1 MKEKSEKS
9 NVIKKI
15 FAVNEVAILIALIVI
30 IAITTIG
37 NSNFMTSAN
46 ITSLLRAVS
55 ITFVGSI
62 GMMFVISTG
71 VFDLSV
77 GSTYGFAGIL
87 TGLMI
92 VNGTPWPIAIII
104 GVVVGGVIGL
114 VNGLIITKLEIPP
127 LITTLGTQYIVKGM
141 TNVITQGKPVTGFPE
156 SFNFIGGGSVAGIP
170 VPVFF
175 AAILFVLAFIIY
187 KYTTFGRK
195 LLAVGG
201 NKETAR
207 LCGINSTRIQIIAFI
222 IAVCRR

>member
-1 MKEKSEKS
+1 MKEKSAKP

-71 VFDLSV
+71 VFDLSG

-127 LITTLGTQYIVKGM
+127 LITTLGT
-141 TNVITQGKPVTGFPE
+141 
-156 SFNFIGGGSVAGIP
+156 
-170 VPVFF
+170 
-175 AAILFVLAFIIY
+175 
-187 KYTTFGRK
+187 
-195 LLAVGG
+195 
-201 NKETAR
+201 
-207 LCGINSTRIQIIAFI
+207 
-222 IAVCRR
+222 

>member
-1 MKEKSEKS
+1 MKEKSAKP

-77 GSTYGFAGIL
+77 GSTY
-87 TGLMI
+87 
-92 VNGTPWPIAIII
+92 
-104 GVVVGGVIGL
+104 
-114 VNGLIITKLEIPP
+114 
-127 LITTLGTQYIVKGM
+127 
-141 TNVITQGKPVTGFPE
+141 
-156 SFNFIGGGSVAGIP
+156 
-170 VPVFF
+170 
-175 AAILFVLAFIIY
+175 
-187 KYTTFGRK
+187 
-195 LLAVGG
+195 
-201 NKETAR
+201 
-207 LCGINSTRIQIIAFI
+207 
-222 IAVCRR
+222 